1 MVEKRKLPARDRR
14 ESAAKRRASE
24 ATPQPPASS
33 KKKASTPITLP
44 PPTPEPVPEPLPTKI
59 KDGEG
64 LPTVSKA
71 QELSKLSAREYQSIA
86 ERYESGC

>member
-14 ESAAKRRASE
+14 ESAAKRRVSE
-24 ATPQPPASS
+24 ATPQPQAPA

-44 PPTPEPVPEPLPTKI
+44 PPTPEPAPEPLPTKI
-59 KDGEG
+59 KDGEA
-64 LPTVSKA
+64 LPMVRKA

-86 ERYESGC
+86 ER